1 MTFVFFYLISAVA
14 VGSALLVIFQRNQ
27 VYSAFS
33 LILSL
38 MALCGLYFLLYAQF
52 IAVIQIV
59 IYAGAVM
66 VLFIFVI
73 MLLNVQEESRR
84 EYRIIPRGVVAGGI
98 SLFVLLLASW
108 LLSRSQFLGRGFQS
122 RSQLPT
128 PDFGSAEKIGE
139 LLFTTYLFPFEV
151 TSILLLVAI
160 VGAILLARRRG
171 V

>member
-1 MTFVFFYLISAVA
+1 MTFLFFYLIAAVA

-38 MALCGLYFLLYAQF
+38 MSLCGLYFLLYAQF

-73 MLLNVQEESRR
+73 MLLNVQEENRR
-84 EYRIIPRGVVAGGI
+84 GYRFIPRGAIVGAI
-98 SLFVLLLASW
+98 SFVTLIMVSW

-122 RSQLPT
+122 RSQPLT
-128 PDFGSAEKIGE
+128 PDFGSAERIGE
-139 LLFTTYLFPFEV
+139 LLFTNYLFPFEV
-151 TSILLLVAI
+151 TSILLLIAI

-171 V
+171 A